1 MIIAVIL
8 KTVEYYLYKQ
18 EPLEYVPSNDS
29 EEPILTSRDLGYML
43 ISHYFVRGDGTKFD
57 FGKDRS
63 IFY

>member
-1 MIIAVIL
+1 M
-8 KTVEYYLYKQ
+8 YKR
-18 EPLEYVPSNDS
+18 EPLKEYIPSNDF

-43 ISHYFVRGDGTKFD
+43 IFSFVRGDGTKFD